1 MRTREMRRASLS
13 SSSTTSIRITCVL
26 SPPCGRSAP
35 LCDLSCENAHG
46 PQRLF
51 TCWESRLQRRDHKPQ
66 GGELATHPRRPSGRH
81 SAGRLVEA
89 LLESGP
95 LGSGMKGH
103 TLQRYFLLSLIA
115 LAALAFVL
123 GVIYLDPGRTQTAD
137 PVVSAPDSIPVDEPV
152 ARVAS
157 VLSPSVVQINVSG
170 IKQTPFGAQKQEGVG
185 SGVIY
190 RSDGYIITND
200 HVVEGSR
207 DVEVAFEDGTT
218 ERGEVVGKDPTTDIA
233 VVSVDRNDLPAADFA
248 SADPIVGQ
256 MAVAVGSPS
265 GFESTVTSGIIS
277 GTGRE
282 VPAEYTGGTQ
292 APSLVDLIQS
302 DAAISPGNSG
312 GALADREG
320 RVIGINVAYL
330 PPAETGAENIGFA
343 IPSATAVSVADQLIE
358 NGEAVH
364 PYLGVYLS
372 DLTQETASKL
382 GSAVDSGA
390 LIEEVEPGS
399 PADDAGMKRGDIVI
413 AAGSEEVRSSG
424 DLLSALRNYMPGD
437 TVGLKILRN
446 GEKTTLQANL
456 AERPQ

>member
-1 MRTREMRRASLS
+1 
-13 SSSTTSIRITCVL
+13 
-26 SPPCGRSAP
+26 
-35 LCDLSCENAHG
+35 
-46 PQRLF
+46 
-51 TCWESRLQRRDHKPQ
+51 
-66 GGELATHPRRPSGRH
+66 
-81 SAGRLVEA
+81 
-89 LLESGP
+89 
-95 LGSGMKGH
+95 MKGL
-103 TLQRYFLLSLIA
+103 TIQRTFLLPLVA
-115 LAALAFVL
+115 LAALAFVV
-123 GVIYLDPGRTQTAD
+123 GIIYLDPDTGRTQTAD
-137 PVVSAPDSIPVDEPV
+137 PVESASAGIPVDEPV

-170 IKQTPFGAQKQEGVG
+170 IKQTPYGAQKQEGMG

-190 RSDGYIITND
+190 RTDGYIITNN

-207 DVEVAFEDGTT
+207 DVEVAFADGTT
-218 ERGEVVGKDPTTDIA
+218 ERGVVVGTDPTTDIA
-233 VVSVDRNDLPAADFA
+233 VLSVDRNDLPAAGFA

-256 MAVAVGSPS
+256 TAVAVGSPS
-265 GFESTVTSGIIS
+265 GFESTVTSGIVS

-292 APSLVDLIQS
+292 ATSLVDLIQT

-372 DLTQETASKL
+372 DLTQETASRF
-382 GSAVDSGA
+382 GSPVDSGA

-399 PADDAGMKRGDIVI
+399 PADDAKIQRGDIII
-413 AAGSEEVRSSG
+413 AAGSEEIRSSG

-437 TVGLKILRN
+437 EVGLEILRN
-446 GEKTTLQANL
+446 GEVSRLQVEL
-456 AERPQ
+456 SESPR

>member
-1 MRTREMRRASLS
+1 
-13 SSSTTSIRITCVL
+13 
-26 SPPCGRSAP
+26 
-35 LCDLSCENAHG
+35 
-46 PQRLF
+46 
-51 TCWESRLQRRDHKPQ
+51 
-66 GGELATHPRRPSGRH
+66 
-81 SAGRLVEA
+81 
-89 LLESGP
+89 
-95 LGSGMKGH
+95 MKGH
-103 TLQRYFLLSLIA
+103 TLQRSFLMPLMA

-123 GVIYLDPGRTQTAD
+123 GVIYLDPGTVRTQTAD
-137 PVVSAPDSIPVDEPV
+137 PVESAPAGIPADEPV

-157 VLSPSVVQINVSG
+157 LLSPSVVQINVSG
-170 IKQTPFGAQKQEGVG
+170 IKQTPFGAQKEEGMG

-190 RSDGYIITND
+190 RSDGYIITNN

-207 DVEVAFEDGTT
+207 GVEVAFADGTT
-218 ERGEVVGKDPTTDIA
+218 ERGEVVGTDPTTDIA
-233 VVSVDRNDLPAADFA
+233 VVSVDRDDLPAAGFA
-248 SADPIVGQ
+248 SGDPIVGQ
-256 MAVAVGSPS
+256 TAVAVGSPS

-282 VPAEYTGGTQ
+282 IPAEYTGGRQ
-292 APSLVDLIQS
+292 AASLVDLVQT

-320 RVIGINVAYL
+320 RVIGINAAYL

-343 IPSATAVSVADQLIE
+343 IPSDTAVSVADQLIQ

-372 DLTQETASKL
+372 DLTQETASRF
-382 GSAVDSGA
+382 GSPVDSGA

-399 PADDAGMKRGDIVI
+399 PADDAGIQRGDIVT

-424 DLLSALRNYMPGD
+424 DLLSALRNYMPSD
-437 TVGLKILRN
+437 TVRLTVLRN

>member
-1 MRTREMRRASLS
+1 MLEVQTTTQRSHTTWRSVGDLS
-13 SSSTTSIRITCVL
+13 EKAV
-26 SPPCGRSAP
+26 RSAQ
-35 LCDLSCENAHG
+35 CEA
-46 PQRLF
+46 
-51 TCWESRLQRRDHKPQ
+51 TSRSASGVGTARERYR
-66 GGELATHPRRPSGRH
+66 GGN
-81 SAGRLVEA
+81 
-89 LLESGP
+89 
-95 LGSGMKGH
+95 GMKGN
-103 TLQRYFLLSLIA
+103 TLRRSLLLPLMA

-123 GVIYLDPGRTQTAD
+123 GVIYLDPGTGKTQTAD
-137 PVVSAPDSIPVDEPV
+137 PVESVPDSIPADEPV
-152 ARVAS
+152 ASVAS

-170 IKQTPFGAQKQEGVG
+170 IKQTPFGAQKQEGLG

-190 RSDGYIITND
+190 RTDGYIITNN

-207 DVEVAFEDGTT
+207 DVEVAFADGTT

-248 SADPIVGQ
+248 SADPVVGQ
-256 MAVAVGSPS
+256 MAIAVGSPS

-292 APSLVDLIQS
+292 APSLVDLIQT

-343 IPSATAVSVADQLIE
+343 IHSATAVSVADQLIA

-372 DLTQETASKL
+372 DLTQETARRF
-382 GSAVDSGA
+382 GSSVETGA
-390 LIEEVEPGS
+390 LVEKVQPGG
-399 PADDAGMKRGDIVI
+399 PADQAGIRRGDIVI
-413 AAGSEEVRSSG
+413 AAGKDEVQSSG
-424 DLLSALRNYMPGD
+424 DLISALRNYQPGD
-437 TVGLKILRN
+437 AVKLTVVRN
-446 GEKTTLQANL
+446 GQKTQLQVNL

>member
-1 MRTREMRRASLS
+1 
-13 SSSTTSIRITCVL
+13 
-26 SPPCGRSAP
+26 
-35 LCDLSCENAHG
+35 
-46 PQRLF
+46 
-51 TCWESRLQRRDHKPQ
+51 
-66 GGELATHPRRPSGRH
+66 
-81 SAGRLVEA
+81 
-89 LLESGP
+89 
-95 LGSGMKGH
+95 MKGH
-103 TLQRYFLLSLIA
+103 TLQRSFLMPLIA

-123 GVIYLDPGRTQTAD
+123 GVIYLDPGTGRTQTAD
-137 PVVSAPDSIPVDEPV
+137 PVESAPAGIPADEPV

-157 VLSPSVVQINVSG
+157 LLSPSVVQINVSG
-170 IKQTPFGAQKQEGVG
+170 IKQTPFGAQKEEGMG

-190 RSDGYIITND
+190 RSDGYIITNN

-207 DVEVAFEDGTT
+207 GVEVAFADGTT
-218 ERGEVVGKDPTTDIA
+218 ERGEVVGTDPTTDIA
-233 VVSVDRNDLPAADFA
+233 VVSVDRNDLPAAGFA
-248 SADPIVGQ
+248 SGDPIVGQ
-256 MAVAVGSPS
+256 TAVAVGSPS

-282 VPAEYTGGTQ
+282 IPAEYTGGRQ
-292 APSLVDLIQS
+292 AASLVDLVQT

-320 RVIGINVAYL
+320 RVIGINAAYL

-343 IPSATAVSVADQLIE
+343 IPSDTAVSVADQLIQ

-372 DLTQETASKL
+372 DLTQETASRF
-382 GSAVDSGA
+382 GSPVDSGA

-399 PADDAGMKRGDIVI
+399 PAAAAGIQRGDIVT

-437 TVGLKILRN
+437 TLRLTALRN

-456 AERPQ
+456 AGRPQ

>member
-1 MRTREMRRASLS
+1 
-13 SSSTTSIRITCVL
+13 
-26 SPPCGRSAP
+26 
-35 LCDLSCENAHG
+35 
-46 PQRLF
+46 
-51 TCWESRLQRRDHKPQ
+51 
-66 GGELATHPRRPSGRH
+66 
-81 SAGRLVEA
+81 
-89 LLESGP
+89 
-95 LGSGMKGH
+95 MKGH
-103 TLQRYFLLSLIA
+103 TLQRSFLMPLMA

-123 GVIYLDPGRTQTAD
+123 GVIYLDPGTGRMQTAD
-137 PVVSAPDSIPVDEPV
+137 PVESAPAGIPADEPV

-157 VLSPSVVQINVSG
+157 LLSPSVVQINVSG
-170 IKQTPFGAQKQEGVG
+170 IKQTPFGAQKEEGMG

-190 RSDGYIITND
+190 RSDGYIITNN

-207 DVEVAFEDGTT
+207 GVEVAFADGTT
-218 ERGEVVGKDPTTDIA
+218 ERGEVVGTDPTTDIA
-233 VVSVDRNDLPAADFA
+233 VVSVDRNDLPAAGFA
-248 SADPIVGQ
+248 SGDPIVGQ
-256 MAVAVGSPS
+256 TAVAVGSPS

-282 VPAEYTGGTQ
+282 IPAEYTGGRQ
-292 APSLVDLIQS
+292 AASLVDLVQT

-320 RVIGINVAYL
+320 RVIGINAAYL

-343 IPSATAVSVADQLIE
+343 IPSDTAVSVADQLIQ

-372 DLTQETASKL
+372 DLTQETASRF
-382 GSAVDSGA
+382 GNPVDSGG

-399 PADDAGMKRGDIVI
+399 PAAAAGIQRGDIVT

-424 DLLSALRNYMPGD
+424 DLLSALRNFMPGD
-437 TVGLKILRN
+437 TVRLTVLRN

-456 AERPQ
+456 AEHPQ

>member
-1 MRTREMRRASLS
+1 
-13 SSSTTSIRITCVL
+13 
-26 SPPCGRSAP
+26 
-35 LCDLSCENAHG
+35 
-46 PQRLF
+46 
-51 TCWESRLQRRDHKPQ
+51 
-66 GGELATHPRRPSGRH
+66 
-81 SAGRLVEA
+81 
-89 LLESGP
+89 
-95 LGSGMKGH
+95 MKGN
-103 TLQRYFLLSLIA
+103 TLQRSLLLPLMA

-123 GVIYLDPGRTQTAD
+123 GVIYLDPGTGRTQTAD
-137 PVVSAPDSIPVDEPV
+137 PVESVPESIPADEPV

-170 IKQTPFGAQKQEGVG
+170 IKQTPFGTQKQEGMG

-190 RSDGYIITND
+190 RSDGYIITNN

-207 DVEVAFEDGTT
+207 DVEVAFADGTT
-218 ERGEVVGKDPTTDIA
+218 ERGEVVGTDPATDIA
-233 VVSVDRNDLPAADFA
+233 LVSVDRNDLPAADFA
-248 SADPIVGQ
+248 SGDPIVGQ
-256 MAVAVGSPS
+256 TAVAVGSPS

-292 APSLVDLIQS
+292 APSLVDLIQT

-320 RVIGINVAYL
+320 RVMGINVAYL

-358 NGEAVH
+358 DGEAVH
-364 PYLGVYLS
+364 PYVGVYLS
-372 DLTQETASKL
+372 DLTQQTASKF
-382 GSAVDSGA
+382 GSPVDSGA

-399 PADDAGMKRGDIVI
+399 PADDAGIHRGDIVT

-424 DLLSALRNYMPGD
+424 DLLSALRDYMPGD
-437 TVGLKILRN
+437 TVELKVLRN
-446 GEKTTLQANL
+446 GEKTTLQVNL
-456 AERPQ
+456 AERTQ

>member
-1 MRTREMRRASLS
+1 MRRHPS
-13 SSSTTSIRITCVL
+13 
-26 SPPCGRSAP
+26 
-35 LCDLSCENAHG
+35 
-46 PQRLF
+46 QR
-51 TCWESRLQRRDHKPQ
+51 P
-66 GGELATHPRRPSGRH
+66 
-81 SAGRLVEA
+81 
-89 LLESGP
+89 
-95 LGSGMKGH
+95 
-103 TLQRYFLLSLIA
+103 FLLPLMA

-123 GVIYLDPGRTQTAD
+123 GFIYFDPGTGRTQTAD
-137 PVVSAPDSIPVDEPV
+137 PVESAPAGIPADEPV

-170 IKQTPFGAQKQEGVG
+170 IKQTPFGAQKNEGVG

-190 RSDGYIITND
+190 RSDGYIITNN

-207 DVEVAFEDGTT
+207 DVEVAFADGTT
-218 ERGEVVGKDPTTDIA
+218 ERGEVVGTDPTTDIA
-233 VVSVDRNDLPAADFA
+233 VVSVDRDDLPAADFA
-248 SADPIVGQ
+248 GGDPIVGQ
-256 MAVAVGSPS
+256 TAVAVGSPS

-292 APSLVDLIQS
+292 APSLVDLIQT

-320 RVIGINVAYL
+320 RVIGINAAYL

-343 IPSATAVSVADQLIE
+343 IPSATAVSVADQLTE

-372 DLTQETASKL
+372 DLTQETASRFK
-382 GSAVDSGA
+382 SPVDSGA
-390 LIEEVEPGS
+390 LVEEVEPGG
-399 PADDAGMKRGDIVI
+399 PADAAGIQRGDIVT
-413 AAGSEEVRSSG
+413 AAGPEEVRSSG

-437 TVGLKILRN
+437 KVGLKILRN
-446 GEKTTLQANL
+446 GENNTFQVKL

>member
-1 MRTREMRRASLS
+1 
-13 SSSTTSIRITCVL
+13 
-26 SPPCGRSAP
+26 
-35 LCDLSCENAHG
+35 
-46 PQRLF
+46 
-51 TCWESRLQRRDHKPQ
+51 
-66 GGELATHPRRPSGRH
+66 
-81 SAGRLVEA
+81 
-89 LLESGP
+89 
-95 LGSGMKGH
+95 MKGH
-103 TLQRYFLLSLIA
+103 ALRRFLLLPLLA
-115 LAALAFVL
+115 LAALVFVL
-123 GVIYLDPGRTQTAD
+123 GVIYLEPGTSRTQTAD
-137 PVVSAPDSIPVDEPV
+137 PVESAPEGIPADEPV

-170 IKQTPFGAQKQEGVG
+170 IQQTPLGTQKQEGMG

-190 RSDGYIITND
+190 RSDGYIVTNN

-207 DVEVAFEDGTT
+207 DVEVAFADGAT
-218 ERGEVVGKDPTTDIA
+218 ERGEVVGTDPTTDIA
-233 VVSVDRNDLPAADFA
+233 VVRVDRDGLPAAGFA
-248 SADPIVGQ
+248 SGDPIVGQ
-256 MAVAVGSPS
+256 TAVAVGSPS

-282 VPAEYTGGTQ
+282 VPAEYTGGKQ
-292 APSLVDLIQS
+292 ATSLVDLVQT

-372 DLTQETASKL
+372 DLTQETATRF
-382 GSAVDSGA
+382 GSPVDSGA

-399 PADDAGMKRGDIVI
+399 PADDAGVRRGDIVT
-413 AAGSEEVRSSG
+413 AAGSEDVRSSG
-424 DLLSALRNYMPGD
+424 DLLSALRDYMPGD
-437 TVGLKILRN
+437 EVGLKIVRN
-446 GEKTTLQANL
+446 NEKTTLQVNL
-456 AERPQ
+456 AERPR